1 MSENPYDKNAA
12 QTPGLRLVKN
22 ISYLFDE
29 QFRIPGTRFRFG
41 IDPLINLF
49 PIFGDM
55 TSFLVS
61 SGLVLA
67 MARKG
72 ASNKVVV
79 LMCINILLDA
89 TFGAVPIVGQIFD
102 FFFKANTRNL
112 KLMREHYL
120 ENKHQGSG
128 KNTVILVLVILFV
141 IMILLG
147 FALWKLGEWMLSWF

>member
-12 QTPGLRLVKN
+12 QTPGLGLVKN

-67 MARKG
+67 MAKKG

-89 TFGAVPIVGQIFD
+89 TFGAIPIIGQIFD

-128 KNTVILVLVILFV
+128 KNTVILVLVILLV
-141 IMILLG
+141 IMVLLG
-147 FALWKLGEWMLSWF
+147 IALWKLGEWMLSWF

>member
-1 MSENPYDKNAA
+1 MSENPYDKSKV
-12 QTPGLRLVKN
+12 QPPGLRLVKS
-22 ISYLFDE
+22 ISYLLDE

-41 IDPLINLF
+41 VDPLINLF

-61 SGLVLA
+61 SGLVLT

-89 TFGAVPIVGQIFD
+89 VFGAIPILGQIFD
-102 FFFKANTRNL
+102 FFFKANTRNV
-112 KLMREHYL
+112 KLMREYHL

-128 KNTVILVLVILFV
+128 KNTIILALVILLV
-141 IMILLG
+141 ILALLS
-147 FALWKLGEWMLSWF
+147 FALWKLGEWIFSWF